1 MALWELLMLTAM
13 FVVSAVMVFFLGPWH
28 GRIRYKPAPAPH
40 PQHNPYRGVSIR
52 FSSNACDAV
61 KRLADRCFLAKEAPP
76 LPLPECRATHCK
88 CRYVYHAD
96 RRSGED
102 RRSGLE
108 PPLAM
113 AGPNRRVGIGRRSSD
128 KVA

>member
-1 MALWELLMLTAM
+1 MARWELLVLTAM
-13 FVVSAVMVFFLGPWH
+13 FLISAVMAFLLVSRH
-28 GRIRYKPAPAPH
+28 GWIKHKPESV
-40 PQHNPYRGVSIR
+40 QHNPYRAVSIR
-52 FSSNACDAV
+52 FSSNACDAA
-61 KRLADRCFLAKEAPP
+61 KRLADRRFLAREAPP
-76 LPLPECRATHCK
+76 LPLPECRTTHCS

-108 PPLAM
+108 SPFTM
-113 AGPNRRVGIGRRSSD
+113 AQPNRRVGIGRRSSD

>member
-1 MALWELLMLTAM
+1 MALWELLVLTTM
-13 FVVSAVMVFFLGPWH
+13 FVVSAVMGFFLASWH
-28 GRIRYKPAPAPH
+28 GRIKYKPESAQH
-40 PQHNPYRGVSIR
+40 SQHNPYRGVSIR

-61 KRLADRCFLAKEAPP
+61 KRLADRHFLAREAPP
-76 LPLPECRATHCK
+76 LPLPECRARHCG
-88 CRYVYHAD
+88 CRYVHHAD

-108 PPLAM
+108 PPLSM
-113 AGPNRRVGIGRRSSD
+113 AGPNRRVGIDRRSAD

>member
-1 MALWELLMLTAM
+1 MARWELLVLTAM
-13 FVVSAVMVFFLGPWH
+13 FLIGAVMAFLLVSRY
-28 GRIRYKPAPAPH
+28 GRIKYKRESV
-40 PQHNPYRGVSIR
+40 QHNLYRGVSIR
-52 FSSNACDAV
+52 FSSNACDAA
-61 KRLADRCFLAKEAPP
+61 KRLADRRFLATEAPP
-76 LPLPECRATHCK
+76 LPLPECRATHCS

-108 PPLAM
+108 SPLTM